1 MISKCEG
8 GYNPSAVADVAHDT
22 YFETNRL
29 LGVIRSDEALI
40 ATREQELQT
49 LTMILAYIE
58 RKRAQIIEIKAQG
71 RNDLC
76 KDRNELSKMEDELK
90 SILKSLA
97 EYRRK
102 LGAE

>member
-1 MISKCEG
+1 
-8 GYNPSAVADVAHDT
+8 
-22 YFETNRL
+22 
-29 LGVIRSDEALI
+29 
-40 ATREQELQT
+40 
-49 LTMILAYIE
+49 MILAYIE